1 MRENKLLIH
10 IESGNVYFDN
20 FNTNESIY
28 DFLLWKQDFE
38 KKLTNGDFSY
48 GGVFSRYINEFLSGI
63 DSEAD
68 NRFDLL
74 TKKDAKYRYIVSVTT
89 FNLETLKKIKIIGT
103 NIWRFYC
110 AWRSS
115 RKGLAVPA
123 WDPNLKNW
131 RCKPESKHYKYR
143 IEDNKTKIEKNY
155 KIYMRVYN
163 STYRS
168 VAENFKEHILSLN
181 IDETD

>member
-74 TKKDAKYRYIVSVTT
+74 TKKDAKYIFYCFSDYLQSWIFKINKNKRYKYLKI
-89 FNLETLKKIKIIGT
+89 LLRLKKFKKGTNTELKII
-103 NIWRFYC
+103 
-110 AWRSS
+110 
-115 RKGLAVPA
+115 KKKKKM
-123 WDPNLKNW
+123 KN
-131 RCKPESKHYKYR
+131 H
-143 IEDNKTKIEKNY
+143 Y

-168 VAENFKEHILSLN
+168 VAKNFKEHILSLN